1 MAGKIED
8 ILDNCLERIFKGE
21 SIEDCL
27 KDYPEHASELEP
39 LLKTSS
45 SFMQKSFTICPDS
58 EFKARTY
65 SQLRARLYTRREKAQ
80 PRGKFFAWSP
90 RWAVAFTAVL
100 VVLIAST
107 GTVAASTSALPG
119 EKLYPIKLATENVR
133 LTLAFSDMD
142 EAKLHI
148 QFAER
153 RAEEIA
159 EMARRGEG
167 SQIPVLTEQLATH
180 LDEVNEIGKAWKVR
194 EKGPPALGPYDGVE
208 PYAEAEKVEKL
219 KVMLSD
225 SRLRSLAILENSLEE
240 STGST
245 KPSVQQAISDIKE
258 DYDKVLF
265 KEEAKAS
272 Q

>member
-8 ILDNCLERIFKGE
+8 ILDSCLERIFKGE

-27 KDYPEHASELEP
+27 KDYPEHAAELEP

-45 SFMQKSFTICPDS
+45 SFMRKSLTISPDP

-80 PRGKFFAWSP
+80 ARGKFFAWHP

-100 VVLIAST
+100 IVLIVST

-142 EAKLHI
+142 KVKLHI
-148 QFAER
+148 QFAEC

-159 EMARRGEG
+159 EMARRGKG
-167 SQIPVLTEQLATH
+167 SQIPVLTERLATH
-180 LDEVNEIGKAWKVR
+180 LDEVNEIKKAWEVKA
-194 EKGPPALGPYDGVE
+194 KGPPAVAPYDGVE

-245 KPSVQQAISDIKE
+245 KPGVQQAIDDVQE
-258 DYDKVLF
+258 EYDEIIF
-265 KEEAKAS
+265 KMKGDS
-272 Q
+272 GQ